1 MVYTEYVHTGNL
13 TCNDKFFRSMRL
25 EIAGDWGGQSA
36 NISSKLTG
44 IVKNGGNKQLFR

>member
-13 TCNDKFFRSMRL
+13 TCNDKFFRSMSGDCWRL
-25 EIAGDWGGQSA
+25 EGQSA